1 MNVEGRTEGLT
12 PPERWRGGAVVSNFD
27 DVAVVHAGDDV
38 AEMEDAVVVS
48 DDDDRAIG
56 TDGGLAQQLHDL
68 SAGFVVERG
77 GRFVADKQFRLM
89 HEAAH
94 DRHALLLAAG
104 ELRGK
109 ALDFLPIPRLAS
121 TSEAFATARARDQP
135 AITRGIA
142 AFSAAVRAGNRL
154 YCWKTKPMF
163 LARYF
168 VFRASPIAETS
179 SPKITTLPA
188 SPSRMPAMTESS
200 VVLPQPEGPTSRDIC
215 PASTSQSTP
224 RSAATRFSP
233 VPKYFST
240 PRMRTAARGA
250 SAGAFVAVGKC
261 GGRHRH
267 TSTTEDHGRLQHD
280 HAPDAQDA
288 GKNAD

>member
-1 MNVEGRTEGLT
+1 MNVEGRTKGL
-12 PPERWRGGAVVSNFD
+12 RRRRGGGAVVSNFD

-38 AEMEDAVVVS
+38 AVMEDAVVVS

-56 TDGGLAQQLHDL
+56 TDGGLAEQLHDL
-68 SAGFVVERG
+68 SAGFMVERG
-77 GRFVADKQFRLM
+77 GRFVAHEQFRLM
-89 HEAAH
+89 HETAQSPRAVAGRRRAARE
-94 DRHALLLAAG
+94 DSG
-104 ELRGK
+104 S
-109 ALDFLPIPRLAS
+109 FLPIPRLAS
-121 TSEAFATARARDQP
+121 TSDAFATARARDQP
-135 AITRGIA
+135 AITKGIA

-188 SPSRMPAMTESS
+188 SPSRMPAMTERS
-200 VVLPQPEGPTSRDIC
+200 VVFPQPEGPISRDIW

-250 SAGAFVAVGKC
+250 ARRGLSSVEEVRRSSSA
-261 GGRHRH
+261 HLN
-267 TSTTEDHGRLQHD
+267 HGRPRP
-280 HAPDAQDA
+280 APARSRA
-288 GKNAD
+288 GRSGRWKECR